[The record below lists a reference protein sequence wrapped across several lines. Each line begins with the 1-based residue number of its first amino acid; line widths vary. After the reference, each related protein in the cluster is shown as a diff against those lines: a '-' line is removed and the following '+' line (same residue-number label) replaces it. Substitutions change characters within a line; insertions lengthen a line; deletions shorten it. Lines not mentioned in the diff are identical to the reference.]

1 MVAQTRQ
8 RGPSLVGILNI
19 TEDSFSDGG
28 AYLSVENAL
37 AHARRLLTDGADFV
51 ELGPSS
57 SHPDSKRV
65 TAKEEIARLEP
76 VVSELMREGI
86 PFAVDTFE
94 TETQRWSLRQ
104 GASILNDI
112 QGFPDESLWPEL
124 ANASCDLVVMHSI
137 QDRGPATR
145 ESFDEERIVDRVL
158 RFFDERFAALEQAG
172 VKRSRLI
179 ADPGM
184 GFFLGS
190 NPEPSV
196 AVLRGL
202 DRIRCATGARLLVS
216 VSRKSFLGALCA
228 EAETQLPRD
237 VAERLPST
245 LTAELYAARKGVDMI
260 RTHEVRPLADALRT
274 ALALEGGAFFDGES
288 AGSGDADLVD

>member
-1 MVAQTRQ
+1 MVAQASQ

-37 AHARRLLTDGADFV
+37 AHARRLLTDGADIV

-65 TAKEEIARLEP
+65 TAEEEVARLEP
-76 VVSELMREGI
+76 VVSELVREAI

-104 GASILNDI
+104 GASMLNDI
-112 QGFPDESLWPEL
+112 QGFPDESFWPEL

-158 RFFDERFAALEQAG
+158 RFFDDRFAALEQAG
-172 VKRSRLI
+172 VERSRLI

-196 AVLRGL
+196 AVISIYVPAITLSSHPNSIDQKSNLSYISCHILINRVNKL
-202 DRIRCATGARLLVS
+202 QLIPHRARV
-216 VSRKSFLGALCA
+216 RF
-228 EAETQLPRD
+228 
-237 VAERLPST
+237 VAST
-245 LTAELYAARKGVDMI
+245 I
-260 RTHEVRPLADALRT
+260 
-274 ALALEGGAFFDGES
+274 
-288 AGSGDADLVD
+288 